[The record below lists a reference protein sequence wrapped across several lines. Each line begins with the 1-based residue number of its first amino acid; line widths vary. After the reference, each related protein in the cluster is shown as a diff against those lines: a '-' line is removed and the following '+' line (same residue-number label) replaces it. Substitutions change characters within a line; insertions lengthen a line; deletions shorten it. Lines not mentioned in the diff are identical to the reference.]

1 MTHQDYI
8 FYAFLISGIGIG
20 GLILWSFI
28 RAYRSK
34 AALTKLE
41 SKERTQ

>member
-8 FYAFLISGIGIG
+8 VYSFLISGIGIG

-34 AALTKLE
+34 AMLKQLE
-41 SKERTQ
+41 NQERSQ